1 VVLCWYFDS
10 NITVS
15 ILLSILQKVELT
27 HGDAELKKASSQK
40 SDYDGD
46 KYHQK
51 TSINKDYE

>member
-1 VVLCWYFDS
+1 VVLYWYFDS

-15 ILLSILQKVELT
+15 ILQSILQKVELN
-27 HGDAELKKASSQK
+27 HGYAELKKASSQK
-40 SDYDGD
+40 SEYEGD

>member
-1 VVLCWYFDS
+1 M
-10 NITVS
+10 
-15 ILLSILQKVELT
+15 VELT